1 MRFILSLYFTIW
13 NLVAVAQTNTIRNG
27 HAHNDYLH
35 QRPLFTA
42 LENGFVSIEVDVFL
56 HRGKMRVAHVP
67 LALGIRKTL
76 TELYLQPLANYLDTT
91 KAVLQNPLILMIDF
105 KTSAKPTYE
114 QLKKEII
121 PFQKYLVGYSRNGVF
136 QEGKIQLLI
145 SGSSPSREVTNE
157 DTSYVRID
165 GSVHRVSDTLH
176 QRVIT
181 RYSSNWNNFFTWK
194 GKGKMPEKE
203 KALLNSLVNQAHQQH
218 KDIRFYHIPDKPK
231 VWRTLLDADVD
242 WINTD
247 RLADYRKFYL
257 EEYRR

>member
-56 HRGKMRVAHVP
+56 HRGKLRVAHVP
-67 LALGIRKTL
+67 LALGIRKTSI
-76 TELYLQPLANYLDTT
+76 ELYLQPLANYLDTT

-105 KTSAKPTYE
+105 KTRAKPTYD
-114 QLKKEII
+114 QLKKEIL
-121 PFQKYLVGYSRNGVF
+121 PFQKYLMGYNKSGVF
-136 QEGKIQLLI
+136 KEGDIQLLI
-145 SGSSPSREVTNE
+145 SGSSPTNEVMNE

-165 GSVHRVSDTLH
+165 GSVHRISDTLH

-194 GKGKMPEKE
+194 GKGEMPEKE
-203 KALLNSLVNQAHQQH
+203 KALLDSLVNQAHQQH
-218 KDIRFYHIPDKPK
+218 KDIRFYHIPDQPK